1 MFRDDR
7 RLRQPDTQVS
17 SVLYLLAD
25 GNHLSHGWWALADE
39 KLESVF
45 PDALGHMFCF
55 FDLDIAGSTRLHK
68 RSMSYK

>member
-45 PDALGHMFCF
+45 PDALGDVFYSSGLGH
-55 FDLDIAGSTRLHK
+55 RLHK
-68 RSMSYK
+68 K